1 MVVVKCK
8 GERPRQWRMAKRREE
23 LTAEMVKWRERE
35 VRMAGRVRM
44 LGARVVTRYR
54 YSYNMNIDV
63 FLHLNY
69 YCLGQFAFECA
80 LIGA

>member
-1 MVVVKCK
+1 
-8 GERPRQWRMAKRREE
+8 MAE
-23 LTAEMVKWRERE
+23 
-35 VRMAGRVRM
+35 RVRM
-44 LGARVVTRYR
+44 LGARVVTVTVR
-54 YSYNMNIDV
+54 YSYNYNIDV